1 MNSYH
6 TNAKGSNKKTRVGW
20 PRMNFTQKHVNKNK
34 KKKKKK
40 KQNNAKFGGFKFMSP
55 LMVHWLLM
63 QLYEIFLF
71 GVQRKPINI

>member
-40 KQNNAKFGGFKFMSP
+40 KNKIKQSLVGSNLCHP
-55 LMVHWLLM
+55 
-63 QLYEIFLF
+63 
-71 GVQRKPINI
+71 